1 MSDTHLPAEGLRA
14 VLDAIPS
21 IVVAVDADVRVVEYN
36 AAAAHLVGG
45 GADTILRRRGGDV
58 LHCMNVR
65 DSPLGCGTGP
75 RCSDCVIR
83 NSVAAAFR
91 GGAVVRHRSRLDLEL
106 STGETTTIHALVTA
120 TPFRTGEQELVL
132 LVIEDVSELVRLKE
146 IVPICARCKK
156 VRSDQEY
163 WIHVES
169 FIQQYADVDFS
180 HGYCPACAEEE
191 KEDIC
196 RFQARRTARQE
207 GNPGDNGTV

>member
-1 MSDTHLPAEGLRA
+1 VSGTHLAAEGLRA

-21 IVVAVDADVRVVEYN
+21 IVVAVDENVRVVEYN

-45 GADTILRRRGGDV
+45 VADTILRRRSGEV
-58 LHCMNVR
+58 LHCINAR
-65 DSPLGCGTGP
+65 DSPLGCGAGP

-83 NSVAAAFR
+83 NSVTAAFR

-106 STGETTTIHALVTA
+106 SAGGVTTIHALVTA
-120 TPFRTGEQELVL
+120 TPFRSGEQELVL

-146 IVPICARCKK
+146 VVPICARCKK
-156 VRSDQEY
+156 VRTDDEY

-180 HGYCPACAEEE
+180 HGYCPVCAQEE
-191 KEDIC
+191 KKRIR
-196 RFQARRTARQE
+196 RFQAERASRRE
-207 GNPGDNGTV
+207 GGAGDTGTV